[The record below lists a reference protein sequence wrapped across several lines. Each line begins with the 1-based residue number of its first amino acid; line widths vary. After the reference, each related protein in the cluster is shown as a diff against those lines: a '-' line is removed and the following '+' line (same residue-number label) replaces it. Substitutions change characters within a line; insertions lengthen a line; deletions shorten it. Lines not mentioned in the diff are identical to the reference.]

1 MSDKQFTWLTCTFL
15 VLLRLAIG
23 WHFLFEGQEKMMTV
37 SPVPP
42 PPELPADTPPQ
53 PQYGGPVDHPVRPA
67 PAKPP
72 AKPKKPWSSE
82 AYFREAKGPLAG
94 FFQWLAGDP
103 LLDRLEVKGLFRP
116 LREPLPCHRRPAAG
130 TA

>member
-53 PQYGGPVDHPVRPA
+53 PQYGSPVEHPVRPA

-72 AKPKKPWSSE
+72 AKPKKAWSSE
-82 AYFREAKGPLAG
+82 AYFREANGPLAG
-94 FFQWLAGDP
+94 IFEWMGGATR
-103 LLDRLEVKGLFRP
+103 LDRQDG
-116 LREPLPCHRRPAAG
+116 
-130 TA
+130 